1 MKKLLMSCV
10 SAILL
15 FNFMAVAKDY
25 NGAELYSTKTVKYG
39 RFDVRMRAISGSG
52 TVSSFF
58 VYYNDSYLGSPEPWQ
73 EIDIEVLGKT
83 NNVFQS
89 NIITGN
95 AAQKTT
101 SEKLHTF
108 ENLSKAYH
116 TYSVEWTPDYMAW
129 FFDGVEV
136 RRSTGKQVTD
146 CQVKEMSYRFNLWI
160 SSEPAWVG
168 SFDPSIL
175 PVYQYVNWM
184 KYSKYTPGSG
194 VNGTNFTPD
203 WEDNFDTFNTSRW
216 AKGDWTFDGN
226 LVDFSPNNIVVKNG
240 YCVICLT
247 KANQTGFS
255 GEVPVDQGTS
265 IGNSKKEMSMKIYP
279 AKSNDL
285 SKYYLLSLDGRL
297 LSQKSTFSNNLN
309 SGMWI
314 SNLNSTSA
322 QKIIINK

>member
-1 MKKLLMSCV
+1 MNKLFLSCL
-10 SAILL
+10 SALLL
-15 FNFMAVAKDY
+15 FNFTEGAKNY
-25 NGAELYSTKTVKYG
+25 NGAELYSKGTVKYG
-39 RFDVRMRAISGSG
+39 RFDVRMRTISGSG

-58 VYYNDSYLGSPEPWQ
+58 VYYNESYVGSPEPWQ
-73 EIDIEVLGKT
+73 EIDVEVLGKS
-83 NNVFQS
+83 NNIFQS

-116 TYSVEWTPDYMAW
+116 TYSVEWTPNYIAW

-146 CQVKEMSYRFNLWI
+146 CSVKEMSYRFNLWI
-160 SSEPAWVG
+160 SNEPAWVG
-168 SFDPSIL
+168 TFDPSIL
-175 PVYQYVNWM
+175 PVYQYINWM

-194 VNGTNFTPD
+194 VNGTDFTPD

-226 LVDFSPNNIVVKNG
+226 LVDFSPNNLVVKNG
-240 YCVICLT
+240 YCIICLT
-247 KANQTGFS
+247 KVGQTGFS

-265 IGNSKKEMSMKIYP
+265 IGNFKNETGMKISPIKYP
-279 AKSNDL
+279 NLGESFL
-285 SKYYLLSLDGRL
+285 ISLDGRMI
-297 LSQKSTFSNNLN
+297 SQKSALSNPN

-314 SNLNSTSA
+314 TKSNNAFS
-322 QKIIINK
+322 QKVIINK